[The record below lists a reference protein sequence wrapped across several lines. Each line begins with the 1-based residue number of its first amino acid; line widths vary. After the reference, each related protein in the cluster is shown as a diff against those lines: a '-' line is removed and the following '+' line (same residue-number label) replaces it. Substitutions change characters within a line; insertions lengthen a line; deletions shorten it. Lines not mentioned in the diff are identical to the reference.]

1 MADRRPA
8 RIPRQRGR
16 AAVGFPVYEERTSD
30 MDPDPRM
37 SQRISDPSSGS
48 EGNEPL
54 PDLYLAADR
63 VLARWRDQTASI
75 ERGRESELAERLREL
90 ADAVAEVTRGKDP
103 SPPEE
108 GGIVLR
114 RRLLDLLRAELVSLW
129 TESDEARPDAECMA
143 STLAALEL
151 VQNSQAPRWDEEFGV
166 TLAGPSGLELA
177 VEVAHDFRSPLSSVL
192 FLADTLRSGASGELN
207 ELQIRQLNLVYSAA
221 LSMVSMAGDVIDL
234 GRGGREVPV
243 REPSR
248 FSVREVMESVQG
260 MIEPMVDAKGL
271 TLTVRPPDVDLR
283 YGYPELLRRALL
295 NLATN
300 AAKFTSEGFIE
311 VSARAL
317 AGDMVHF
324 SVRDT
329 GPGIREDSQ
338 EDLYRPFRPFQGHSG
353 FHFSGTGLGLTIVRK
368 LVRAMEGELEFE
380 TQRNLGTR
388 FFFTIELPVV
398 DTV

>member
-1 MADRRPA
+1 MESDEGTPPA
-8 RIPRQRGR
+8 RSEDAGPG
-16 AAVGFPVYEERTSD
+16 
-30 MDPDPRM
+30 PDP
-37 SQRISDPSSGS
+37 SGRDA
-48 EGNEPL
+48 PL

-63 VLARWRDQTASI
+63 VLARWREQSSSV
-75 ERGRESELAERLREL
+75 ERGRESELAGHLSTL
-90 ADAVAEVTRGKDP
+90 ADAVADARRGVEP
-103 SPPEE
+103 STSTPE
-108 GGIVLR
+108 GGVVLR
-114 RRLLDLLRAELVSLW
+114 RRLLDLLRGELVALW
-129 TESDEARPDAECMA
+129 TESHDTRPEAECMA
-143 STLAALEL
+143 ATLAAFEA
-151 VQNSQAPRWDEEFGV
+151 VQSRQAPRWDEEFGV
-166 TLAGPSGLELA
+166 ALAGPSGLELA

-234 GRGGREVPV
+234 GGGGRQAPT

-248 FSVREVMESVQG
+248 FSVQEVMESIRG

-271 TLTVRPPDVDLR
+271 TLTVRPPDADLR
-283 YGYPELLRRALL
+283 FGYPELLRRVLL

-311 VSARAL
+311 LNARAL
-317 AGDMVHF
+317 EGDLVDF

-353 FHFSGTGLGLTIVRK
+353 FHFSGTGLGLTIARK

-388 FFFTIELPVV
+388 FYFTIELPIV
-398 DTV
+398 DPV